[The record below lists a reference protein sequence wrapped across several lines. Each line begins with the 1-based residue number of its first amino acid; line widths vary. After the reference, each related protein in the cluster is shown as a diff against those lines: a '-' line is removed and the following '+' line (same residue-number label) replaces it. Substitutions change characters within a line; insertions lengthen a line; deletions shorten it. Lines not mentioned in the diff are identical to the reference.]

1 VNALTD
7 KVALVTGSSR
17 GIGRSIALELAA
29 AGCNVMLT
37 ARDAKTLKSVADEI
51 RALGRNAAI
60 YAGDLTAPQEPAKL
74 VDAVTR
80 EFGRLDILINNA
92 GNNKRGSFLELTEQ
106 DWSDCFDLKFFAHV
120 RLCRAAWP
128 LLKAAQGSIVFIAG
142 VGARAPVSDYTIGA
156 SVVGASVS
164 FMKALADFGKHDGVQ
179 VNAVNPGSVKT
190 DRFRDRLGKV
200 MKKTGLSEEAATEHH
215 RNELAITRFGA
226 PEDIA
231 GMVSFIV
238 SQRGRWLQGTAID
251 MDGGQIEPLRMA
263 RYD

>member
-1 VNALTD
+1 M

-17 GIGRSIALELAA
+17 GIGKSIALELAA
-29 AGCNVMLT
+29 AGCDVMLT
-37 ARDAKTLKSVADEI
+37 ARDAKTLKAVADEI
-51 RALGRNAAI
+51 RAFGRRAAV
-60 YAGDLTAPQEPAKL
+60 YAGDLTAPEEPAKL
-74 VDAVTR
+74 IDAVTR
-80 EFGRLDILINNA
+80 DFGRLDILVNNA
-92 GNNKRGSFLELTEQ
+92 GNNKRGNFLELTEQ
-106 DWSDCFDLKFFAHV
+106 DWIDCFDLKFFAHV

-164 FMKALADFGKHDGVQ
+164 FMKALADFGKQDGVQ

-190 DRFRDRLGKV
+190 DRFRHRLDKV
-200 MKKTGLSEEAATEHH
+200 MKKTGLGEQAATEHH
-215 RNELAITRFGA
+215 RNELAITRFGT
-226 PEDIA
+226 PDDIA
-231 GMVSFIV
+231 GMVNFIV
-238 SQRGRWLQGTAID
+238 SPRGRWLHGTAID